1 VALTEEPTNPS
12 VGSDPNLDTVYQ
24 DSLYAPYYC
33 DGGLTGIFRLD
44 GRPDSENCAT
54 HDGGWSVNQPPTGA
68 NDSPY
73 YIPAVQ
79 FNAVTSPAATITSA
93 DNASVVAGTAFSFTV
108 NTTGVPVPAITETGK
123 LPKGLSFV
131 NNGDGTATISGTAR
145 TTDKDKSYV
154 VHLRATNSGGK
165 SKQILTLSLTGGRA

>member
-1 VALTEEPTNPS
+1 MSFGGHRLGVAPCRDVS
-12 VGSDPNLDTVYQ
+12 
-24 DSLYAPYYC
+24 
-33 DGGLTGIFRLD
+33 
-44 GRPDSENCAT
+44 
-54 HDGGWSVNQPPTGA
+54 
-68 NDSPY
+68 
-73 YIPAVQ
+73 
-79 FNAVTSPAATITSA
+79 
-93 DNASVVAGTAFSFTV
+93 GTAFSFTV

-154 VHLRATNSGGK
+154 VHLKATNSGGK